1 MAQTETYS
9 NLLSLIESYHGATL
23 IALEKTRVK
32 HLVNARARSAYRES
46 DLWDQFLVTEDR
58 VVNDADSSRLFAPF
72 QGTTSATA
80 SVTNVKAGDIDTVLR
95 AHKETNTSQ
104 NSSREYEA
112 FMGRDGAE
120 LIGYKVVY
128 GQSTTATALTGSNP
142 NFTFLTGAK
151 RDAIVGGTLQ
161 VSGILTSNG
170 TATDALINAT
180 HTITGVTYLTDSQTN
195 VSFSLATAIG
205 SVNLSAV
212 EIKFPTVHLAYKKQ
226 LNVTYGDGA
235 GEEASVPLEWKDYI
249 ALGVYADMLASD
261 GFHDKSLAWEGR
273 ANKALQR
280 ELERIDRNRAHQ
292 FINHRVRT
300 HGSDQARQS
309 SHY

>member
-58 VVNDADSSRLFAPF
+58 VVNDSDSSRVFAPF

-104 NSSREYEA
+104 NSSREYEV
-112 FMGRDGAE
+112 FMGREGAE
-120 LIGYKVVY
+120 LVGYSTVY
-128 GQSTTATALTGSNP
+128 GQATGLTGFTGSNP
-142 NFTFLTGAK
+142 NFTVLTEAK
-151 RDAIVGGTLQ
+151 RDAIVGGTMQ
-161 VSGILTSNG
+161 ITGIITSDG
-170 TATDALINAT
+170 SATDALVNAN
-180 HTITGVTYLTDSQTN
+180 HTITGVTYLTDSQTY
-195 VSFSLATAIG
+195 VSFALNTNISGFNI
-205 SVNLSAV
+205 SAA

-235 GEEASVPLEWKDYI
+235 GEQASIPLEWKDYI

>member
-142 NFTFLTGAK
+142 NFTFLTGDK
-151 RDAIVGGTLQ
+151 RDAVVGGTLQ

>member
-58 VVNDADSSRLFAPF
+58 VVNDSDSSRLFAPF
-72 QGTTSATA
+72 QGTTSATT

-151 RDAIVGGTLQ
+151 RDAIVGGTFQ

-170 TATDALINAT
+170 TATDALVNAT

-235 GEEASVPLEWKDYI
+235 GEEASIPLEWKDYT

>member
-9 NLLSLIESYHGATL
+9 NLLSLIESYHGATF

-142 NFTFLTGAK
+142 NFTFLTGDK
-151 RDAIVGGTLQ
+151 RDAIVGGTVQ

-180 HTITGVTYLTDSQTN
+180 HTITGVTYLTDSQTY

>member
-1 MAQTETYS
+1 MAQTEAYS
-9 NLLSLIESYHGATL
+9 ALVSLIESYHGATL
-23 IALEKTRVK
+23 IDLEKTRVR

-46 DLWDQFLVTEDR
+46 ELWDQFLVAEDR
-58 VVNDADSSRLFAPF
+58 VVNDSDTSRLYVPF
-72 QGTTSATA
+72 QGTTSVTS
-80 SVTNVKAGDIDTVLR
+80 SVTNAKAGDIDTALR
-95 AHKETNTSQ
+95 AHEESNTAT
-104 NSSREYEA
+104 SSVREYEL
-112 FMGRDGAE
+112 FMGRDGVE
-120 LIGYKVVY
+120 LPGYKVAY

-151 RDAIVGGTLQ
+151 RDAISGGTFE
-161 VSGILTSNG
+161 VSGIVTSDG
-170 TATDALINAT
+170 SATDALINTT
-180 HTITGVTYLTDSQTN
+180 HTITGVTYLTDSQTY

-212 EIKFPTVHLAYKKQ
+212 EIKFPTVHLTYKKQ
-226 LNVTYGDGA
+226 LNVTYGDQA
-235 GEEASVPLEWKDYI
+235 TDTSSIPLEWKDYI

-300 HGSDQARQS
+300 HASAQARQS
-309 SHY
+309 PHF